1 MQSLDVISI
10 NLWQTLISLANLV
23 LLFLLIKKFL
33 YKPVKKMLENRQKTI
48 DADYAAAHDA
58 KAQAQADMDA
68 YAKALSDAK
77 SEADGIIKSAVN
89 TAKLREKEILA
100 DAKSEADGILQRA
113 EENAALEI
121 KKAEKVIKDEIVD
134 VSTSL
139 TKKLLEHEITAQD
152 HQQLIDSFINEIGED
167 NDADL

>member
-33 YKPVKKMLENRQKTI
+33 YKPVKKMLENRQKSI
-48 DADYAAAHDA
+48 DADFTAAHDA
-58 KAQAQADMDA
+58 KIQAQAEKDA
-68 YAKALSDAK
+68 YTKALADAK
-77 SEADGIIKSAVN
+77 SEADDIIKSAVD

-100 DAKSEADGILQRA
+100 DAKSQADGILQRA

-139 TKKLLEHEITAQD
+139 TKKLLEHEINAED